1 MKQKLNMTQQQFND
15 CILNATKD
23 NDIKFIKNFINSQYK
38 QFYKSVYLILKN
50 NNIGIIYEEK
60 NTNKKTQE
68 KQQLEKNNEK

>member
-1 MKQKLNMTQQQFND
+1 MF
-15 CILNATKD
+15 
-23 NDIKFIKNFINSQYK
+23 FE
-38 QFYKSVYLILKN
+38 ILKSSLKFLSVGFEKK